1 MTTTI
6 NASTVS
12 GLVNTA
18 DTSGILQLQTASTAA
33 LTIDAS
39 QNVGIGTASPAYKLN
54 VVKPSAG
61 VTARFT
67 DGDGITDIYGYGLEI
82 TRSAA
87 YIKSSGALQLGGTTG
102 YNDLVINASGNVALQ
117 KNISVGGATPTT
129 SGTGITFPATQSASS
144 NANTLDDYEEGTWT
158 PTVIGATTSGT
169 ASYGVQTGSYVK
181 VGQLVQFQLYLEW
194 SSGTGTGALQIS
206 GLPFNTTSNSTY
218 PAVSIGY
225 LSNITLTANSTPF
238 FLCQNNNNKIYN
250 YQVPS
255 GGGANTN
262 ITYSA
267 GGGLILAGTY
277 ITST

>member
-158 PTVIGATTSGT
+158 PSLKLGGAAVGMTIAEQVGIYTKVGRVVYIGFYFRLTALGSSTGAATITGIPFTIASGATCS
-169 ASYGVQTGSYVK
+169 VQ
-181 VGQLVQFQLYLEW
+181 
-194 SSGTGTGALQIS
+194 SSS
-206 GLPFNTTSNSTY
+206 W
-218 PAVSIGY
+218 
-225 LSNITLTANSTPF
+225 SNITANSIGGNLANGTSID
-238 FLCQNNNNKIYN
+238 LNKNGTGMSNTDFANASAIY
-250 YQVPS
+250 YMS
-255 GGGANTN
+255 GF
-262 ITYSA
+262 YS
-267 GGGLILAGTY
+267 I
-277 ITST
+277 